1 MKTLN
6 NLQTTHDTSKGR
18 VRKDNNI
25 GVCRR
30 CGLCLPCP
38 QDINIPRLFL
48 YEQYAVFYRQLHW
61 AARQYAQ
68 IEVQGDQCTECGICE
83 RYCPYSITISQG
95 MARVHSLLSIAIA
108 SDIFEARP
116 RISHCETFS
125 LDKINGP
132 LHENRRKQKKVSSQ
146 RG

>member
-1 MKTLN
+1 MVN
-6 NLQTTHDTSKGR
+6 DSQ
-18 VRKDNNI
+18 NI
-25 GVCRR
+25 RDATREILGKYISDGVCRR

-68 IEVQGDQCTECGICE
+68 LEAQGDQCIECGICE

-95 MARVHSLLSIAIA
+95 MARVHSLLSIEIA
-108 SDIFEARP
+108 DDIPEERP

-125 LDKINGP
+125 FDKIMGP
-132 LHENRRKQKKVSSQ
+132 LHKDREKQKEVEVS
-146 RG
+146 GIT